1 MRILRTEAEDVGE
14 GGLLTVAL
22 FAAFS
27 FYTIK
32 TGSAALSPRWRCGD
46 GSAASLLRLLLLFVL
61 FGFHQVFVPGYFFGL
76 VHNFSPVSGNL
87 ATARVATTIQP
98 SSGNL
103 ATARV
108 ATTLLFG
115 FVAAFKIDLCHLVS
129 FVSTVVVFVIVTEF
143 VVVFAIITQ
152 HRIFDIRTNSI
163 STAL

>member
-87 ATARVATTIQP
+87 ATARVATT
-98 SSGNL
+98 
-103 ATARV
+103 
-108 ATTLLFG
+108 LLFG

-143 VVVFAIITQ
+143 VVVLAIITQ
-152 HRIFDIRTNSI
+152 HRIFDIRTDSI